1 MLETNVLKQNRQWVL
16 YDFEYLEM
24 SSRTVGTTRR
34 VRQKLHLLN
43 GIDIYNIGKFTLSNW
58 FYRRKK
64 VAKMNLQIST
74 GKIYCKTTNYK
85 G

>member
-43 GIDIYNIGKFTLSNW
+43 RIDIYITLENSLCLTDSIGE
-58 FYRRKK
+58 KK
-64 VAKMNLQIST
+64 
-74 GKIYCKTTNYK
+74 
-85 G
+85 

>member
-43 GIDIYNIGKFTLSNW
+43 GIDIYNIGKFTLSN
-58 FYRRKK
+58 
-64 VAKMNLQIST
+64 
-74 GKIYCKTTNYK
+74 
-85 G
+85 

>member
-24 SSRTVGTTRR
+24 SSRTVATTRR

-43 GIDIYNIGKFTLSNW
+43 GIDIYNGMIHW
-58 FYRRKK
+58 
-64 VAKMNLQIST
+64 
-74 GKIYCKTTNYK
+74 KIHFV
-85 G
+85 